1 MSDPFRNWK
10 SAGRA
15 RLLAASVRAIWAAPV
30 VIMDNGRCL
39 SLSPSTSTASADP
52 ASVLS
57 ARGCHDALAVLN
69 KRRDRQGWWRLHPDP
84 AADHKPHRRPAASRR
99 NRYAKH
105 WAPQAKS
112 AALTADRGCTHHPVS
127 SRLTV
132 GDGYRGQRA
141 SSARQ
146 SSDDHGAV
154 SILFRTMRRGAFG
167 VTVDNRR
174 AVGPE
179 ANATRTAEVR
189 RCCIGR

>member
-15 RLLAASVRAIWAAPV
+15 RLLAASVRAIWAAPG

-39 SLSPSTSTASADP
+39 TLSPSTSTASADP
-52 ASVLS
+52 GVGSVS
-57 ARGCHDALAVLN
+57 ARLS
-69 KRRDRQGWWRLHPDP
+69 RRVSSAQQTKGP
-84 AADHKPHRRPAASRR
+84 AGLTATSSRSRGGHKPHRRPAASRR

-105 WAPQAKS
+105 RAPQAKS
-112 AALTADRGCTHHPVS
+112 AALTTDRGCTHHPVS

-189 RCCIGR
+189 RRCIGR